1 MEPQKPGRR
10 TERQLHCHC
19 TAICLRDCKRER
31 PAGSVVTLDP
41 LQQDPGQTAATSWL
55 RTKDRACAVIPAA
68 PNFRL
73 GIKKMNHEGLALLP
87 VLLRAPDSVSR
98 WDRQP
103 LKLQMM
109 NRMKT
114 DVFSSSSKKLSFERD
129 PGVGTFTPPLG
140 TGMVPESHLR
150 DQETPLHFS

>member
-87 VLLRAPDSVSR
+87 VLLRAPNSVSR

-114 DVFSSSSKKLSFERD
+114 DVFSSSSKNCHLKETLVLALS
-129 PGVGTFTPPLG
+129 P
-140 TGMVPESHLR
+140 HLWGQAWCPR
-150 DQETPLHFS
+150 VT